1 MAAEEPSNPSNLTT
15 LFHINV
21 PDILEQ
27 IFLSLDYK
35 SYKCCLKVN
44 SEWRKL
50 LTSGRYITKAKS
62 VFKEGIFKD
71 EVRLRQA
78 AKTDDKDE
86 VRRLL
91 SSGMVDVNCIEQFDL
106 PPLHIAALKGHK
118 EMAQILIQSG
128 ADPNLV
134 DSSRVS
140 QCDTPLLM
148 AVYKRKK
155 EMAKLLIE
163 SGADVNMYNELGYT
177 PLHGAAEKGQKEIVK
192 LLIENGADV
201 NAAKYKMGIT
211 PLHKAAEEGKEEVAK
226 LLINGGADPIAADMF
241 GRTPL
246 HNASLGGYK
255 GVAQL
260 LIKHGA
266 DIDMADEDG
275 RTPLHY
281 AALCR
286 HSEIFLLLR
295 HMTNNA
301 GNSAPE

>member
-1 MAAEEPSNPSNLTT
+1 MAAEEPSNSNNLTT

-27 IFLSLDYK
+27 IFLCLDYK

-62 VFKEGIFKD
+62 LFKEGIFKD
-71 EVRLRQA
+71 EVRLREA

-91 SSGMVDVNCIEQFDL
+91 SIGMVDVNCIDQFDL

-118 EMAQILIQSG
+118 EIAQILIQSG

-177 PLHGAAEKGQKEIVK
+177 PLHGAAEKGKKEIVQ

-211 PLHKAAEEGKEEVAK
+211 PLHKAAEEGTEEVAK
-226 LLINGGADPIAADMF
+226 LLINGGADPTAADMF

-246 HNASLGGYK
+246 HSATLGGYK
-255 GVAQL
+255 GVVQL

-286 HSEIFLLLR
+286 HSEIFLLLWN
-295 HMTNNA
+295 MTNNA